1 MLCNPVMKYHLYLRI
16 FIKWSLL
23 NLIRKFKFRDKM
35 IGSEYMSNTF
45 EAYLVAN
52 EILCIKLPSA
62 YTLVQNDMVEWK
74 KRHLLEV
81 IRALLIKMNVRKAR
95 LSDGILTTTFLI
107 NQMPSRI
114 SRGKSPIQVLRPSA
128 WLFLILPKVFGC
140 VWFVHIQTQ

>member
-62 YTLVQNDMVEWK
+62 YTLVQNDMVE
-74 KRHLLEV
+74 
-81 IRALLIKMNVRKAR
+81 
-95 LSDGILTTTFLI
+95 
-107 NQMPSRI
+107 
-114 SRGKSPIQVLRPSA
+114 
-128 WLFLILPKVFGC
+128 
-140 VWFVHIQTQ
+140 